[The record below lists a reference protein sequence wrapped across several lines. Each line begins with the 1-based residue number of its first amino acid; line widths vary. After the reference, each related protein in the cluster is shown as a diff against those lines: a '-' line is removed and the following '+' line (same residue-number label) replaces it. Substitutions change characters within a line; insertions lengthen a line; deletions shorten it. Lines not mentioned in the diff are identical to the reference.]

1 MRRRLRKH
9 DKGDPELNI
18 IPLMNI
24 MVILIP
30 YLLTTAVFSQIAVLE
45 LKLPEVSQGPA
56 AEPALN
62 NDLPPLQLNVVIQKD
77 AISVADNRQGVLR
90 RIAKKDGKYDLAL
103 LSDTLLK
110 IKDQLKNQ
118 DQDKRDVNLLAE
130 PSIDYEVLV
139 QVMDAVR
146 ITSVQSGGV
155 SVPQDLFPEISLGDA
170 PSTDGTTE
178 R

>member
-9 DKGDPELNI
+9 HKGDPELNI

-24 MVILIP
+24 MVIMIP
-30 YLLTTAVFSQIAVLE
+30 YLLTTAVFSQVAILE

-56 AEPALN
+56 SEPAVN

-90 RIAKKDGKYDLAL
+90 RIAKKDGKYDLDK

-146 ITSVQSGGV
+146 VTSVQSGGV

-170 PSTDGTTE
+170 PPTTE
-178 R
+178 PAER